1 MRLLDK
7 NTPICSRE
15 LIAPWRLAS
24 LGVGLLLLIMGSF
37 YLPSADWDIPI
48 CFVMGIPAYVLAPWS
63 FRQVYYLRLK
73 WMPLAAAAF
82 WLSIDGMYWLYWGI
96 KDPELAEVFRWAN
109 FIYCTP
115 IFWLSGFIWNLE
127 NSIVERKQEQ
137 NVAPFAASSEYRE
150 CVNHIDRK

>member
-1 MRLLDK
+1 MQILAKD
-7 NTPICSRE
+7 TPLISKK

-24 LGVGLLLLIMGSF
+24 WGVGLLLLIMGSF

-73 WMPLAAAAF
+73 WMPLAIAAF
-82 WLSIDGMYWLYWGI
+82 WLSVDGTYWLYWGI

-115 IFWLSGFIWNLE
+115 FFWLSGFVWNLE
-127 NSIVERKQEQ
+127 ISIAEPGDCSNGKW
-137 NVAPFAASSEYRE
+137 
-150 CVNHIDRK
+150 